1 MTLLDQIRA
10 RANPDALFLAQ
21 IIHELTVGNV
31 DAKCGCH
38 QCTTLRPLYTPL
50 TVTPDF
56 TTTPQH
62 GTMQERTP

>member
-10 RANPDALFLAQ
+10 RANPDALLLAQ
-21 IIHELTVGNV
+21 IIHELTGGNV

-50 TVTPDF
+50 TVTPAF
-56 TTTPQH
+56 TTEPQLA
-62 GTMQERTP
+62 TMQERKT

>member
-31 DAKCGCH
+31 DAKCHCH
-38 QCTTLRPLYTPL
+38 QCTTLRPLYTPIA
-50 TVTPDF
+50 VTSPF
-56 TTTPQH
+56 TTEPQPA
-62 GTMQERTP
+62 TMQERNT

>member
-62 GTMQERTP
+62 ATMQERTP

>member
-10 RANPDALFLAQ
+10 RANPDALLLAQ

-38 QCTTLRPLYTPL
+38 QCTTLRPLYTPIA
-50 TVTPDF
+50 VTPAF
-56 TTTPQH
+56 TTEPQPA
-62 GTMQERTP
+62 TMQERNT

>member
-31 DAKCGCH
+31 DAKCHCH

-50 TVTPDF
+50 TVTSPF
-56 TTTPQH
+56 TTPAELD
-62 GTMQERTP
+62 TMQERKT

>member
-21 IIHELTVGNV
+21 IIHELTGGNV

-38 QCTTLRPLYTPL
+38 QCTTLRPLYTPIA
-50 TVTPDF
+50 VTSPF
-56 TTTPQH
+56 TTEPQPA
-62 GTMQERTP
+62 TMQEGNT

>member
-62 GTMQERTP
+62 GTMQERTT